1 MREIRNTYI
10 IFCIGIIDRKRK
22 LGKQRLRWGYNIKME
37 LREIGLQ
44 GVDWIHLKIGAG
56 DGIL

>member
-1 MREIRNTYI
+1 
-10 IFCIGIIDRKRK
+10 
-22 LGKQRLRWGYNIKME
+22 ME

-56 DGIL
+56 DGILWIRQWTFGFYKRWRISWLAESTIRFSR